1 MNPARALT
9 APFRLSHAATVRF
22 VVVAAAAVLVV
33 GLVPT
38 GKAHADPSLKE
49 AEKNVAALTKQME
62 VTTEQYNDAR
72 EDLKASQAK
81 VAALEPQAKKLRTQ
95 LGGYETKV
103 SEFAGDAYY
112 GGRVSAFSALMESG
126 SPQAFFDQ
134 VAFLDYLSGT
144 QRSELDVLVATK
156 KKFDV
161 TKNKVD
167 AELAKQAAHEK
178 TLREKR
184 AAITK
189 DLAKWQKLSAQLG
202 GGSGNNII
210 ASTYDGPASGRA
222 GEAVRFAYAQQGKQY
237 EFGAAGPSTYD
248 CSGLTMRAWGAA
260 GVSMAHSAR
269 RQMAAFPRVSLSK
282 LLPGDLVFYGSP
294 PHHVA
299 IYVGNGQVMHAPQT
313 GQVVQLASVRGA
325 GGSSPSG
332 AVRPS

>member
-9 APFRLSHAATVRF
+9 APFRLSQAATVRF
-22 VVVAAAAVLVV
+22 VVAAAAAVLVV

-49 AEKNVAALTKQME
+49 AEKNVVALSKQME

-72 EDLKASQAK
+72 EDLKASKAK
-81 VAALEPQAKKLRTQ
+81 VAALEPRAAQ
-95 LGGYETKV
+95 LQKQVGGYETKV
-103 SEFAGDAYY
+103 SEFAGNAYY
-112 GGRVSAFSALMESG
+112 GGRVNVVSALLDSG
-126 SPQAFFDQ
+126 SPQTFFDQ
-134 VAFLDYLSGT
+134 VAFLQYLSGT
-144 QRSELDVLVATK
+144 QRAELDVLMDTK
-156 KKFDV
+156 KQFDV
-161 TKNKVD
+161 TKKKVD
-167 AELAKQAAHEK
+167 DELAKQAAHEK
-178 TLREKR
+178 TLRDKR
-184 AAITK
+184 TAITK
-189 DLAKWQKLSAQLG
+189 DLAKWQQMSAKLG
-202 GGSGNNII
+202 GGSGNNIV
-210 ASTYDGPASGRA
+210 ASIYTGPASGRA
-222 GEAVRFAYAQQGKQY
+222 GEAVRYAYAQQGKPY
-237 EFGAAGPSTYD
+237 EFGSAGPSSFD

-260 GVSMAHSAR
+260 GVGMAHSAR
-269 RQMAAFPRVSLSK
+269 RQMAAFPRVSLSA

>member
-1 MNPARALT
+1 VNPARALT

-81 VAALEPQAKKLRTQ
+81 VAALEPQAKKLSTQ

-112 GGRVSAFSALMESG
+112 GGRVSAFSALLESG
-126 SPQAFFDQ
+126 SPQTFFDQ
-134 VAFLDYLSGT
+134 VAFLQYLSGT

-167 AELAKQAAHEK
+167 AEHAKQAAHEK

-269 RQMAAFPRVSLSK
+269 RQMAAFPRVSLSA